1 MISVS
6 KLVKE
11 FGAFRAV
18 NGISFDVP
26 KGQILGFL
34 GPNGAGKSTTMKML
48 TGFIEPSAGTAS
60 VGGKDIVK
68 DSLAVRRQIGYL
80 PESAPSYGEMTVSEF
95 LCFIAEIRGKRSA
108 AVRQAAEAMRETC
121 DLSAVWNQPIET
133 LSKGYRQRVGFAQAL
148 IHDPPVLILDE
159 PTDGLDPNQKH
170 EVRNLIK
177 NMGSNKTIILST
189 HILEEVEAIC
199 QRVVII
205 AHGGI
210 VADATPSE
218 LRQQSK
224 FHNAVTM
231 KIAPDQIEKAKALLS
246 NIGGV
251 ASVELLGIDNDT
263 LRVFPKQGE
272 AIALRISEL
281 SRKENLSIH
290 QLQVEQG
297 RLDEVFRKVTKS
309 DNLNQKSH

>member
-1 MISVS
+1 
-6 KLVKE
+6 
-11 FGAFRAV
+11 
-18 NGISFDVP
+18 
-26 KGQILGFL
+26 
-34 GPNGAGKSTTMKML
+34 
-48 TGFIEPSAGTAS
+48 
-60 VGGKDIVK
+60 
-68 DSLAVRRQIGYL
+68 
-80 PESAPSYGEMTVSEF
+80 MTVAEF
-95 LCFIAEIRGKRSA
+95 LYFIAEIRGKRGA
-108 AVRQAAEAMRETC
+108 AVRVASEAMRETC

-205 AHGGI
+205 AQGNI
-210 VADATPSE
+210 VADATPGE

-231 KIAPDQIEKAKALLS
+231 KIPVDQIEKARALLS
-246 NIGGV
+246 GIGGV
-251 ASVELLGIDNDT
+251 GTVELFGTDNDM
-263 LRVFPKQGE
+263 LRVYPKQGE
-272 AIALRISEL
+272 PIALRISEV
-281 SRKENLSIH
+281 SRKENLSIQ

-309 DNLNQKSH
+309 QLHQKSN